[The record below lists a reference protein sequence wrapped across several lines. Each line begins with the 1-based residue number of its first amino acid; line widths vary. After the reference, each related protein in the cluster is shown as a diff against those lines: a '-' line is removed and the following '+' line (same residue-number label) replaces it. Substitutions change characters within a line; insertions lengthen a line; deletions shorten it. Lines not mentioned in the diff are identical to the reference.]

1 MGHVEAGL
9 RTYDK
14 YSPFPEEMNRQFVGC
29 VADLHFAPT
38 EGARDNL
45 LKEGKRPETIVVTG
59 KHRHRRLKDHRAGRT
74 TPTRFWSGQKAP
86 GSSCSPPTA
95 GRTWGSPCTACSDA
109 ALDCEEFPDV
119 KMVYP
124 VHLNPLVQNAAKA
137 EFSGCGRVRLIAPLE
152 VVEFQNLLARSTLIL
167 TDSGG
172 IQEEAPSLGK
182 PVIVLR
188 DTTERPEGVAAG
200 TAKLA
205 GTDEETIYAM
215 VRQLLTDEGEYQ
227 RMSQAVNPYG
237 DGLAS
242 ARIADA
248 IAAWFQNRA

>member
-1 MGHVEAGL
+1 M
-9 RTYDK
+9 
-14 YSPFPEEMNRQFVGC
+14 
-29 VADLHFAPT
+29 
-38 EGARDNL
+38 
-45 LKEGKRPETIVVTG
+45 
-59 KHRHRRLKDHRAGRT
+59 
-74 TPTRFWSGQKAP
+74 
-86 GSSCSPPTA
+86 
-95 GRTWGSPCTACSDA
+95 
-109 ALDCEEFPDV
+109 
-119 KMVYP
+119 
-124 VHLNPLVQNAAKA
+124 
-137 EFSGCGRVRLIAPLE
+137 
-152 VVEFQNLLARSTLIL
+152 
-167 TDSGG
+167 
-172 IQEEAPSLGK
+172 
-182 PVIVLR
+182 IVLR